1 MGEDI
6 RWHAQTE
13 SSDLFHQWSSSRC
26 SIIDYIND
34 HLLRFAK
41 DWMRFALVSPG
52 YVCRHSP
59 SSLFFIPFGTS
70 CLWTRK
76 MPAEITIKRSEITI
90 FTAYFLLWYEACRPL
105 ECNSERTTALPI
117 QVSSHPLISS
127 VRGCV
132 NTCQHWYSNWI
143 GTYCMIISVNLKLS
157 SVHHQ

>member
-26 SIIDYIND
+26 SIIDYITD

-76 MPAEITIKRSEITI
+76 MPAEITIKPAEITI
-90 FTAYFLLWYEACRPL
+90 FNKLNFFYDHVTRPDSGCWYLRICGYAHL
-105 ECNSERTTALPI
+105 GDSIYCNSSNKRERQSMPVT
-117 QVSSHPLISS
+117 VISDS
-127 VRGCV
+127 D
-132 NTCQHWYSNWI
+132 N
-143 GTYCMIISVNLKLS
+143 IIDCNQRSL
-157 SVHHQ
+157 H